1 MDKAVSESVEMQLR
15 SAFPAGTF
23 TRVDVL
29 GYGDDPDVEPGETAI
44 RAFVDRAGHAAGSWE
59 DDEKVLQSF
68 EQAHGQE
75 TKKLHHA
82 GLLPSVAWVQF
93 IPDSAERRSQRG
105 ALYGFPSMFLG
116 MRSDVADEAQGFASV
131 RTRLGPAD
139 LSTVDARLQ
148 PRRGHAVG
156 HQPHPGEPGL
166 RPAPGTTARD
176 RRAQGQVL
184 AASRTRRL
192 LPVATSRSSAAL
204 VLRHQLGSP
213 DAGDRLDRGCCPG
226 RGIRHRS
233 GGDPGGNLRRRPA
246 PALSSG
252 CARDP

>member
-139 LSTVDARLQ
+139 LSTVDALIAAGIASSRAEVMRWAISRIRENPAYAQLQERL
-148 PRRGHAVG
+148 R
-156 HQPHPGEPGL
+156 EIDEL
-166 RPAPGTTARD
+166 KARF
-176 RRAQGQVL
+176 
-184 AASRTRRL
+184 
-192 LPVATSRSSAAL
+192 
-204 VLRHQLGSP
+204 
-213 DAGDRLDRGCCPG
+213 
-226 RGIRHRS
+226 
-233 GGDPGGNLRRRPA
+233 
-246 PALSSG
+246 
-252 CARDP
+252 